1 MACSPEL
8 GTTEGYPFKIDFNLL
23 SSCCVGM
30 LCFMCVLK
38 CMYSYKNNFLRNK
51 KYFKFNFNLIQR
63 ALVLEDYAPALGVAG
78 FVSRKKGARSK
89 GKEEKEGKK

>member
-1 MACSPEL
+1 MLNHWHCTTAPRFSLRVRESDSVTACSPEL

-38 CMYSYKNNFLRNK
+38 CMYSYKNNFLRNNTYSVIGGFMSLFVYK
-51 KYFKFNFNLIQR
+51 WPTNL
-63 ALVLEDYAPALGVAG
+63 
-78 FVSRKKGARSK
+78 
-89 GKEEKEGKK
+89 

>member
-1 MACSPEL
+1 MHDIVFGMNIAGGYMACSPEQ

-51 KYFKFNFNLIQR
+51 K
-63 ALVLEDYAPALGVAG
+63 
-78 FVSRKKGARSK
+78 
-89 GKEEKEGKK
+89 

>member
-1 MACSPEL
+1 MSGEMACSPEL

-51 KYFKFNFNLIQR
+51 K
-63 ALVLEDYAPALGVAG
+63 
-78 FVSRKKGARSK
+78 
-89 GKEEKEGKK
+89 